1 MAFWLFK
8 KMYFSEIHRKPG
20 KDTITGCTE
29 LTLKDFNKDNKNFK
43 KEYMK

>member
-8 KMYFSEIHRKPG
+8 KMCFSEIHIKLG

-29 LTLKDFNKDNKNFK
+29 FTLKYFNKDNKNFK
-43 KEYMK
+43 KE

>member
-8 KMYFSEIHRKPG
+8 KMYFSEIHIKLG

-29 LTLKDFNKDNKNFK
+29 FILNTSTKTIKILKRSR
-43 KEYMK
+43 